1 MSKDLGGSG
10 LVSHNG
16 EGWGGGIDMD
26 FIQSYKQCVQK
37 QLGYKND
44 PFCYENN

>member
-10 LVSHNG
+10 LVSHNR
-16 EGWGGGIDMD
+16 GGGTDMD
-26 FIQSYKQCVQK
+26 FIQTYKQCVQK

>member
-1 MSKDLGGSG
+1 MSKDLGGSV

-16 EGWGGGIDMD
+16 GGGIDMD

-37 QLGYKND
+37 QLS
-44 PFCYENN
+44 